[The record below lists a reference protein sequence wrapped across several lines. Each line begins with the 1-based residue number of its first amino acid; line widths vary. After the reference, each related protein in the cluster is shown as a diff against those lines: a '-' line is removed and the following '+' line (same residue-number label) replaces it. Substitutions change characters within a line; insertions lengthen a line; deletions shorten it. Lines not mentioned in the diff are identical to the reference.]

1 MATSQN
7 GWPVL
12 SGYSDPKLTRT
23 PFITGKVLSGDVEWI
38 LNDFVEWFHKN
49 VEALDKGIADD
60 WGFAPR
66 PIKGTSVISNH
77 ASGTA
82 IDLNAVRYPMFRDNM
97 DAAKEAKIRA
107 RLRRYSGAI
116 RWGGDY
122 RTGRIDQMHFEI
134 NVSPARLRTI
144 VAALKGGIIPAG
156 SKPIVKPSGK
166 PAAKVAKQTA
176 KNPPNGSTTFP
187 TDYDDLAADGQ
198 FKDFSVGALQILMR
212 AIGRRN
218 NQRWDGD
225 LGKRGWKDVQE
236 WLKGLHYYD
245 RAIDGDPGEHT
256 IKALQR
262 FLADRGFLDLSKWL
276 LDGRFQTETK
286 KAFQRY
292 LNTQN

>member
-23 PFITGKVLSGDVEWI
+23 PFITGKVLAGDVEWI
-38 LNDFVEWFHKN
+38 LNDFVEWFHEN

-66 PIKGTSVISNH
+66 PIAGTNVISNH

-97 DAAKEAKIRA
+97 DAAKESKIRA

-134 NVSPARLRTI
+134 NVGPATLRGI
-144 VAALKGGIIPAG
+144 VAGLKGGNVKPAG
-156 SKPIVKPSGK
+156 TIKPKPKPATTSAAYTAWMKDLQRNLNLWKTDLAKLEEDGVPGKLTTARIKEWQRRNRGGAYKGTLIDGK
-166 PAAKVAKQTA
+166 PGPLTAA
-176 KNPPNGSTTFP
+176 G
-187 TDYDDLAADGQ
+187 
-198 FKDFSVGALQILMR
+198 
-212 AIGRRN
+212 
-218 NQRWDGD
+218 
-225 LGKRGWKDVQE
+225 LG
-236 WLKGLHYYD
+236 
-245 RAIDGDPGEHT
+245 
-256 IKALQR
+256 IKSAP
-262 FLADRGFLDLSKWL
+262 
-276 LDGRFQTETK
+276 K
-286 KAFQRY
+286 K
-292 LNTQN
+292 